1 MVMVAIMNQIEVLKA
16 SLSNAPVIWKGEYP
30 YFIHPITDGVPRLD
44 PNVLEAITD
53 LAVDSIKW
61 NNVDLILGIE
71 AMGLPLVAP
80 ISLKTKIPMVVAR
93 KRQYELEGQ

>member
-30 YFIHPITDGVPRLD
+30 YFIHPITDGVPRLN

-53 LAVDSIKW
+53 LAVGSIKW
-61 NNVDLILGIE
+61 NNVDLYWASRQWVYHLLLLL
-71 AMGLPLVAP
+71 A
-80 ISLKTKIPMVVAR
+80 LKQKFQWWLRGSANMNLKER
-93 KRQYELEGQ
+93 